1 VKGSSVVGAL
11 RRERNFLKEKFGVKE
26 LLLFGSFARGEE
38 TLNSDVDLVVEFFP
52 EYETFRNYMALK
64 SYLEELLGR
73 PVDLLVKGGIKEH
86 FLAEIEKEALNV

>member
-1 VKGSSVVGAL
+1 MKREELISLL
-11 RRERNFLKEKFGVKE
+11 REKKDLLKVRFGVKE
-26 LLLFGSFARGEE
+26 LFLFGSFARGEE

-64 SYLEELLGR
+64 SYLEKLFDR